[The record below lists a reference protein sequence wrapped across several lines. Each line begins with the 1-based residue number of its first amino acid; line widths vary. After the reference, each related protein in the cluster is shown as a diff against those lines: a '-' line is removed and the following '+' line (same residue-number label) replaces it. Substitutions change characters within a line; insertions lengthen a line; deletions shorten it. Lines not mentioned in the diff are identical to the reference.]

1 MGDRQVKVS
10 VLVPIYKVEK
20 YLHRCLDSVISQNFQ
35 DYELVLV
42 DDGSPDNCPAI
53 CDKYQSRYPDIVKI
67 IHKENKGLPSARLA
81 GFEVA
86 KGEYVI
92 FVDSD
97 DYMASGSLQAL
108 YSEIS
113 KGYDVVRGRIMR
125 EDLQTG
131 NQWHEQYNYDG
142 RTITSNDEYFKAVM
156 VQKIPPYLH
165 SGIYRKDLF
174 DIGMFQKL
182 VDSGISLGEDWIINV
197 AISYRVK
204 KFKSIDM
211 PCYYYCVNSA
221 SMIYT
226 SLYSYR
232 LNDIVEQL
240 LYSLTEHF
248 PIEYKRW
255 VKSNRMA
262 TNLYSAFVPELGYDA
277 IHYDNVRAFIND
289 DDNFALLKTH
299 IDLRF
304 VKFAK
309 HKLLFRFYSKVFCW
323 LYMKFKLK
331 GVSRKVLQ

>member
-226 SLYSYR
+226 SLY
-232 LNDIVEQL
+232 
-240 LYSLTEHF
+240 
-248 PIEYKRW
+248 
-255 VKSNRMA
+255 
-262 TNLYSAFVPELGYDA
+262 
-277 IHYDNVRAFIND
+277 
-289 DDNFALLKTH
+289 
-299 IDLRF
+299 
-304 VKFAK
+304 
-309 HKLLFRFYSKVFCW
+309 
-323 LYMKFKLK
+323 
-331 GVSRKVLQ
+331 

>member
-1 MGDRQVKVS
+1 
-10 VLVPIYKVEK
+10 
-20 YLHRCLDSVISQNFQ
+20 
-35 DYELVLV
+35 VLV

-289 DDNFALLKTH
+289 DNNFALLKTH